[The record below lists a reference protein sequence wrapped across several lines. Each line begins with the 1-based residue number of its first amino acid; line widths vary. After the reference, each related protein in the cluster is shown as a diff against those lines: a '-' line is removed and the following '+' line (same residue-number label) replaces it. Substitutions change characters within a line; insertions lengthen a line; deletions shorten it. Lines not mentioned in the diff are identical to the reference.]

1 MVLFRIFMKKFLIL
15 IFLFILMIIS
25 VDIVDAVDVKEDVK
39 LFNNVKQLI
48 NYAKQNN
55 MYKADKTYKSFNE
68 NEFKQFVEYLEKNPG
83 ELPPIYFVIVAD
95 QVYDYDKDKAVFMY
109 NFGKVRALEDVKM
122 CKDQSA
128 RQQTFF
134 YGLMAPKTLSYM
146 QSKATDIEYVSSVYS
161 KIIEWDNIYSNRVS
175 PIWACYHGIQ
185 AFDKEPELL
194 PDNEFEKIKSETH
207 ESLKNIAKIIKNAA
221 EKTSN

>member
-1 MVLFRIFMKKFLIL
+1 MKKFLIL
-15 IFLFILMIIS
+15 ISLFMFFS
-25 VDIVDAVDVKEDVK
+25 VSEVNANDNAK
-39 LFNNVKQLI
+39 LSNNVKQLI
-48 NYAKQNN
+48 KYAKQNN
-55 MYKADKTYKSFNE
+55 MYKATEKYKSFTE
-68 NEFKQFVEYLEKNPG
+68 NEFNQFVEYLEKNPG

-95 QVYDYDKDKAVFMY
+95 QVYAYDKDKAVFMY

-134 YGLMAPKTLSYM
+134 YGLMAPKTLEYM
-146 QSKATDIEYVSSVYS
+146 QSKATDMEYVSNVYS

-194 PDNEFEKIKSETH
+194 PDNEFKKIKAETH
-207 ESLKNIAKIIKNAA
+207 ESLKNIAKVIKDAA
-221 EKTSN
+221 EKNLN